1 MLDGRRTIDNKK
13 HEQFWKELEDKG
25 MITAEEKKNLKSSYT
40 FLKKYLE
47 SAYNNLDKPTQNKI
61 DKQADKFDFRLVD
74 DYTFKR
80 IIRDIS
86 KEMDYAKIKR
96 KDFEEILEDVA
107 EIKCV
112 GCTQD
117 YKECSLF
124 KVMDQCLL
132 KYGEGTG
139 KCPYAA
145 DLGEY
150 TRSQRKK
157 RGDLISR
164 LKTFHSH
171 FSKIEYGKGGEV
183 RHLTFADTMY
193 GPDFEPVAMET
204 AARGYTPRFICESAG
219 TQAEDAAAM
228 MSIYHKYMKQTV

>member
-1 MLDGRRTIDNKK
+1 MYKRGYFSSQELNTYLVLNSIIQMLDGRRTIDNKK

-47 SAYNNLDKPTQNKI
+47 SAYNNLDQPTQNKI

-164 LKTFHSH
+164 LK
-171 FSKIEYGKGGEV
+171 SKN
-183 RHLTFADTMY
+183 
-193 GPDFEPVAMET
+193 
-204 AARGYTPRFICESAG
+204 
-219 TQAEDAAAM
+219 
-228 MSIYHKYMKQTV
+228 IYFKDKKLS

>member
-1 MLDGRRTIDNKK
+1 MYKRGYFSSQELNTYLVLNSIIQMLDGRRTIDNKK

-145 DLGEY
+145 DLGKY

-164 LKTFHSH
+164 LK
-171 FSKIEYGKGGEV
+171 SKN
-183 RHLTFADTMY
+183 
-193 GPDFEPVAMET
+193 
-204 AARGYTPRFICESAG
+204 
-219 TQAEDAAAM
+219 
-228 MSIYHKYMKQTV
+228 IYFKDKKLS

>member
-1 MLDGRRTIDNKK
+1 MYKRGYFSLQELNTYLVLNSIIQMLYGRRTTDNKK

-164 LKTFHSH
+164 LK
-171 FSKIEYGKGGEV
+171 SKN
-183 RHLTFADTMY
+183 
-193 GPDFEPVAMET
+193 
-204 AARGYTPRFICESAG
+204 
-219 TQAEDAAAM
+219 
-228 MSIYHKYMKQTV
+228 IYFKDKKLS

>member
-1 MLDGRRTIDNKK
+1 MYKRGYFSSQELNTYLVLNSIIQMLDGRRTIDNKK

-145 DLGEY
+145 DLGKY

-164 LKTFHSH
+164 LKT
-171 FSKIEYGKGGEV
+171 KN
-183 RHLTFADTMY
+183 
-193 GPDFEPVAMET
+193 
-204 AARGYTPRFICESAG
+204 
-219 TQAEDAAAM
+219 
-228 MSIYHKYMKQTV
+228 IYFKDKKLS

>member
-1 MLDGRRTIDNKK
+1 MYKRGYFSSQELNTYLVLNSIIQMLDGRRTIDNKK
-13 HEQFWKELEDKG
+13 HEQFWKELEHKG

-164 LKTFHSH
+164 LK
-171 FSKIEYGKGGEV
+171 SKN
-183 RHLTFADTMY
+183 
-193 GPDFEPVAMET
+193 
-204 AARGYTPRFICESAG
+204 
-219 TQAEDAAAM
+219 
-228 MSIYHKYMKQTV
+228 IYFKDKKLS